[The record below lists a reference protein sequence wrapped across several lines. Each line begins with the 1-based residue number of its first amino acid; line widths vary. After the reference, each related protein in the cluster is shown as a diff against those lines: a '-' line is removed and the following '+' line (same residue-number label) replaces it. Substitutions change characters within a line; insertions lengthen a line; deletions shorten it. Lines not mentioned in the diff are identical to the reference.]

1 MADAGTERIAAVR
14 HFNRF
19 YTRRIGVLHE
29 GLLASPF
36 SLAEVRVL
44 YELAHRPGITARDL
58 ARDLGLDGGYLS
70 RILQGFARRKLVS
83 RGTSAADARQRPL
96 TLTPEGRRTFAPLDR
111 RSHEEV
117 AALLAPLAD
126 SEQDRLAGAM
136 QTIERLLEPGAADAP
151 FVLRSHRPGDM
162 GWVIRAH
169 GELYWREY
177 GWDERFEALV
187 AHIAAEFIEKFD
199 PQRERCWIAE
209 RDGERVGSVF
219 LVRKSASDSE
229 AAAADRRA
237 EGARSWPRQASRRR
251 VPALRADVR
260 LPPGHA
266 VDAAEPARR
275 AAYLSRGGLCAGG
288 ARKPFAVRRPAGWG
302 DLRTQIARV
311 GFARPRNLRPIWLP
325 HSARGLGSLDR
336 RVDVLRLRVASR
348 R

>member
-1 MADAGTERIAAVR
+1 MADAGAERIAAVR

-44 YELAHRPGITARDL
+44 YELAHRPGVTARDL

-162 GWVIRAH
+162 GWVIARTASSI
-169 GELYWREY
+169 G
-177 GWDERFEALV
+177 ANT
-187 AHIAAEFIEKFD
+187 
-199 PQRERCWIAE
+199 
-209 RDGERVGSVF
+209 DGT
-219 LVRKSASDSE
+219 SASRHWSHT
-229 AAAADRRA
+229 
-237 EGARSWPRQASRRR
+237 
-251 VPALRADVR
+251 
-260 LPPGHA
+260 LPPSSSRSSIRSA
-266 VDAAEPARR
+266 NDAG
-275 AAYLSRGGLCAGG
+275 SRNAT
-288 ARKPFAVRRPAGWG
+288 A
-302 DLRTQIARV
+302 
-311 GFARPRNLRPIWLP
+311 
-325 HSARGLGSLDR
+325 SGSGR
-336 RVDVLRLRVASR
+336 CSWSESR
-348 R
+348 QR